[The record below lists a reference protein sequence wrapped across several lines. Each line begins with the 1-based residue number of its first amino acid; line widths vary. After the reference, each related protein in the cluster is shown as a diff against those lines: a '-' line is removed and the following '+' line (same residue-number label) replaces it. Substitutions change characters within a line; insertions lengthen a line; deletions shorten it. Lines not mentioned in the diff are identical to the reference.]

1 MLFVGKGTLIC
12 LLTVIFSDQ
21 QLRRKSE
28 SLCLVQLS
36 PSLVFTSFCCSND
49 GFRLRGNSVR
59 QWHLYH
65 LCGLLPFEFVQNM
78 SGFSRKFRESSRKSS
93 RKTGCPEK
101 GLPHVSLGSS
111 QTERQVIVGTF
122 REWIRN
128 GAPGEKSVRGCKVEG
143 GLTNAARTRIRNACR
158 DKTMNFLG
166 TDLVNRMGSGFAL
179 FQSQRPIL

>member
-1 MLFVGKGTLIC
+1 M
-12 LLTVIFSDQ
+12 D
-21 QLRRKSE
+21 
-28 SLCLVQLS
+28 
-36 PSLVFTSFCCSND
+36 
-49 GFRLRGNSVR
+49 
-59 QWHLYH
+59 
-65 LCGLLPFEFVQNM
+65 
-78 SGFSRKFRESSRKSS
+78 
-93 RKTGCPEK
+93 
-101 GLPHVSLGSS
+101 
-111 QTERQVIVGTF
+111 IVGTF